1 MGLERNR
8 GKKQSNRRQQVSAN
22 TDKSFSLFPGE
33 QVQIA
38 SSSSAPVN
46 PQSTP
51 PVTSTANLGAQIAQ
65 LQQLLDRAN
74 AMSPPV
80 DF

>member
-1 MGLERNR
+1 MDE
-8 GKKQSNRRQQVSAN
+8 
-22 TDKSFSLFPGE
+22 SFSLFPGE

-38 SSSSAPVN
+38 STSSAPID
-46 PQSTP
+46 P
-51 PVTSTANLGAQIAQ
+51 PSAPTVTTTANLGAQIAQ

>member
-1 MGLERNR
+1 MDE
-8 GKKQSNRRQQVSAN
+8 
-22 TDKSFSLFPGE
+22 SFSLFPGE

-46 PQSTP
+46 PQSAPT
-51 PVTSTANLGAQIAQ
+51 VTTTTNLGAQIAE

-74 AMSPPV
+74 AISPPA